1 MSFTGGA
8 SAYINGGVIAMNS
21 LVTIDGGSGATDLQG
36 GISVKS
42 LTITGGGTVKAL
54 VDTNEGSLTI
64 YSADPKLVQ

>member
-1 MSFTGGA
+1 
-8 SAYINGGVIAMNS
+8 
-21 LVTIDGGSGATDLQG
+21 
-36 GISVKS
+36 VKS